1 MMAVE
6 ERPIFIGGLDRSGKT
21 PLRLSLS
28 CHPHIA
34 MVRRT
39 NTWTDVYN
47 RFGSLAQ
54 PTNLERCLAALLSN
68 RHVAAL
74 QPDEDRLRR
83 EFCQGEPTYGRLF
96 ALLHRQYAERWGKR
110 RWGEQLAFVEQYAEP
125 LFAAYP
131 DARIIHMLRHPC
143 DRSEAARGEARR
155 GPGGAGADA
164 ARWIRSA
171 ALARRNL
178 QRYPDRYIV
187 VRYEALH
194 RRRED
199 TLRTVCAFIG
209 EEFVPQMLTLE
220 GAMRFGREDHIDA
233 SSSARRLARLSPR
246 EVALLQRFAGREM
259 ISHGYAPRPVRLTL
273 TDRLRLYC
281 LDWPTSAARA
291 AVWRARAAR
300 RPA

>member
-21 PLRLSLS
+21 PLRLALS

-39 NTWTDVYN
+39 NTWTDLYG

-54 PTNLERCLAALLSN
+54 PANLERCLAALLTN

-74 QPDEDRLRR
+74 RTDVDRLRR
-83 EFCQGEPTYGRLF
+83 EFRQGEPTYGRLF

-110 RWGEQLAFVEQYAEP
+110 RWGEQLAFVEHFARP

-131 DARIIHMLRHPC
+131 QARIIHMLRHPC
-143 DRSEAARGEARR
+143 DRYEAARGEARR

-171 ALARRNL
+171 TLARRNL
-178 QRYPDRYIV
+178 QRYPDHYIV
-187 VRYEALH
+187 VRYEALEG
-194 RRRED
+194 RRED
-199 TLRTVCAFIG
+199 TLRAVCAFIG

-220 GAMRFGREDHIDA
+220 GAMRFGREDDIDE
-233 SSSARRLARLSPR
+233 SGSARRRARLSPR

-259 ISHGYAPRPVRLTL
+259 IGHGFAPRPVRLSL